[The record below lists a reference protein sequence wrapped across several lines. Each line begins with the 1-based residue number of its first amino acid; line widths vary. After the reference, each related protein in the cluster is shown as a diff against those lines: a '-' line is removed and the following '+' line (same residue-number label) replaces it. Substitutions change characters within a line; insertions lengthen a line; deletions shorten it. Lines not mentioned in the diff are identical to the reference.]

1 MARRVCQL
9 ERDRPLLLRRA
20 GVSPSC
26 RRALRPAGEGAL
38 PPAKPRADAKRMP
51 CRAGI
56 TPAGSLH
63 QCRAIAGDD
72 TSLHT
77 IFGWWD
83 AVCFS
88 LTLAEE
94 RKEHGNMISFQAEML
109 KKIIIKKKIAVN
121 VLNTVKVKTILS
133 VDNAVC
139 IKFI

>member
-1 MARRVCQL
+1 
-9 ERDRPLLLRRA
+9 
-20 GVSPSC
+20 
-26 RRALRPAGEGAL
+26 
-38 PPAKPRADAKRMP
+38 MP

-77 IFGWWD
+77 VFGWWD

-133 VDNAVC
+133 VGNAVC